1 MVGDGGQR
9 RPLIGLSGRR
19 WPVERV
25 SHFPQK
31 AFEGEEGDGHHIEYP
46 KGIAAVGGLP
56 VQLARES
63 EPIDIVG
70 RLDGLVMTG
79 GAVPDPTLYGEDP
92 HPELGET
99 EPDRDAWELGLI
111 RAALDRH
118 LPMLCVCRGAQLLN
132 VALGGT
138 LVQHLAALHTHALW
152 TTVRT
157 ERCHIVRATTGSQ
170 LAELYGTELA
180 TNSLHHQAVGRPG
193 HGVVVTGTADDG
205 GGGGFEV
212 DGRPDVL
219 AVQWHPEMLA
229 EQPDP
234 AFTWLVERARLFA
247 ARAAT
252 AQSSGSAHRR
262 QLIGDQCSHAITKR

>member
-1 MVGDGGQR
+1 
-9 RPLIGLSGRR
+9 
-19 WPVERV
+19 
-25 SHFPQK
+25 
-31 AFEGEEGDGHHIEYP
+31 
-46 KGIAAVGGLP
+46 

-63 EPIDIVG
+63 EPVEIVG

-79 GAVPDPTLYGEDP
+79 GADPDPSLYGEHP

-99 EPDRDAWELGLI
+99 EPGRDAWELGLI
-111 RAALDRH
+111 WAALDRH

-132 VALGGT
+132 IALGGT
-138 LVQHLAALHTHALW
+138 LVQHLDASDTHALW

-157 ERCHIVRATTGSQ
+157 ERCHVVRASAGSQ
-170 LAELYGTELA
+170 LASLYGDDLV

-205 GGGGFEV
+205 VVEGFEL
-212 DGRPDVL
+212 DGRPEVL

-234 AFTWLVERARLFA
+234 AFAWLVERARRFA
-247 ARAAT
+247 AGE
-252 AQSSGSAHRR
+252 SG
-262 QLIGDQCSHAITKR
+262 